1 MSLMILIAGIAL
13 LLILIMGVRMSSLLA
28 LIIAS
33 LFVGVAEG
41 IPFDKIFTSIENGM
55 GGTLGGLSMI
65 IAFGTMLGK
74 LLLESGAA
82 QRISMTMMKKFGR
95 KNVRWTVCIL
105 SFILGI
111 VLFYEV
117 GFVMLLPII
126 VSFAVSAGI
135 PLLELGI
142 PMCAALSVA
151 HAFLPPHPGA
161 TGVAILLNAD
171 IGLTLLYG
179 IVISIP
185 CVIISGPLFCKLG
198 IIRRMKASVPEGSF
212 TPRTFREEEMPSFG
226 VSMFTAIFPVALIAC
241 SSIAKILLPKDSSAL
256 AVIDFIGNA
265 DMALLLG
272 VLWAVYIF
280 GIHRG
285 HSMSETMKMIE
296 DSLGPICLILLV
308 TGAGGSFK
316 QVLVD
321 SGLGAYIGEVMSQAS
336 LSPYIFGW
344 AVASIIRLAVG
355 SATVASLTSAGI
367 VSPVLA
373 ATGVS
378 PELMVLAIGSGSTM
392 FGLVNDPGFWMYK
405 EFFSLSVKDTL
416 ISYSTLNTIIGVGG
430 LVGVL
435 ILSPLVNG

>member
-1 MSLMILIAGIAL
+1 MSLLILIAGIAL

-185 CVIISGPLFCKLG
+185 CVIISGPFLQAWNHSPHEGVCS
-198 IIRRMKASVPEGSF
+198 RRFVYAENVPG
-212 TPRTFREEEMPSFG
+212 RGDAVLRRQHVHG
-226 VSMFTAIFPVALIAC
+226 N
-241 SSIAKILLPKDSSAL
+241 LP
-256 AVIDFIGNA
+256 GCT
-265 DMALLLG
+265 
-272 VLWAVYIF
+272 
-280 GIHRG
+280 H
-285 HSMSETMKMIE
+285 
-296 DSLGPICLILLV
+296 CLLV
-308 TGAGGSFK
+308 HCEDPFAER
-316 QVLVD
+316 Q
-321 SGLGAYIGEVMSQAS
+321 LGACCNRFY
-336 LSPYIFGW
+336 
-344 AVASIIRLAVG
+344 R
-355 SATVASLTSAGI
+355 
-367 VSPVLA
+367 
-373 ATGVS
+373 
-378 PELMVLAIGSGSTM
+378 
-392 FGLVNDPGFWMYK
+392 
-405 EFFSLSVKDTL
+405 
-416 ISYSTLNTIIGVGG
+416 
-430 LVGVL
+430 
-435 ILSPLVNG
+435 